1 MSGVSS
7 CEYSSWDK
15 SSRYPLS
22 GVIEVFRRA
31 VLDDRHDGTNAV
43 ATLLLVVE
51 PVVAEKSTSA
61 KAEVERYILWILLMI
76 DRRWMRS
83 TISQRIEVKA

>member
-43 ATLLLVVE
+43 ATLLLVV
-51 PVVAEKSTSA
+51 AEKSTTN
-61 KAEVERYILWILLMI
+61 AEVERYILWILLMI
-76 DRRWMRS
+76 DDR
-83 TISQRIEVKA
+83 